1 MAKVKTVFFCKECG
15 YESGGYMG
23 KCPACQEW
31 NTFVEKKITNDKTK
45 EILSSKS
52 PFGMKKAQ
60 VINEIESMS
69 HTRVKTGYNEFDR
82 VLGGGIVPGSLV
94 LIAGDPGIG
103 KSTLMLMLSGFVSQQ
118 DKVLYVSGEESETQI
133 KMRAERLNI
142 TGENLFVYSETSITD
157 ILEQADEISPSYIII
172 DSVQTLYDSNIDSV
186 PGSVTQIREI
196 TATLMR
202 VSKQNHITVFIV
214 GHVTKDGGIA
224 GPRVLEHMVDTVL
237 YFEGERHM
245 SFRILRCVKN
255 RFGSTRE
262 IGVFEMRDS
271 GLVQIENPSQA
282 MLTGRP
288 LDTPGTAVVCT
299 MEGTRPMLVEI
310 QALISNSNLT
320 NPRRMATG
328 FDYNRVALLLAVLEK
343 RVGLKMYDAD
353 AFVNVIGGI
362 KIYEPAADLG
372 LAAAIISSYTNKV
385 IPHDYIFFG
394 EIGLT
399 GEVRAVSNIE
409 KRINESIRLSFKTI
423 FIPEGNK
430 DAVKNAVEQKNFNLD
445 GVKIRYISSVKDLVF
460 D

>member
-45 EILSSKS
+45 DVFSNKS

-60 VINEIESMS
+60 AINDIESMS

-118 DKVLYVSGEESETQI
+118 EKVLYVSGEESEAQI
-133 KMRAERLNI
+133 KMRAGRLNI
-142 TGENLFVYSETSITD
+142 TGENLFVFSETSITD

-202 VSKQNHITVFIV
+202 ISKQNKITVFIV

-262 IGVFEMRDS
+262 IGVFEMRDT

-423 FIPEGNK
+423 VVPTGNK
-430 DAVKNAVEQKNFNLD
+430 DAIESAITNKNFNLN
-445 GVKIRYISSVKDLVF
+445 GVEIRYVGNVKELVW
-460 D
+460 

>member
-31 NTFVEKKITNDKTK
+31 NTFVEKKITNEKTK
-45 EILSSKS
+45 EVFTDRS
-52 PFGMKKAQ
+52 PFNMKKAKK
-60 VINEIESMS
+60 IEDIESIS
-69 HTRVKTGYNEFDR
+69 HSRVKTGYNEFDR

-103 KSTLMLMLSGFVSQQ
+103 KSTLMLMLSGSVSKQK
-118 DKVLYVSGEESETQI
+118 KVLYVSGEESESQI
-133 KMRAERLNI
+133 KMRAQRLNI
-142 TGENLFVYSETSITD
+142 TGDNLFIYSETSISD
-157 ILEQADEISPSYIII
+157 VLSQIEEVNPSYVII
-172 DSVQTLYDSNIDSV
+172 DSVQTLYDSEIDSV

-196 TATLMR
+196 TATLMKL
-202 VSKQNHITVFIV
+202 SKQHKITVFIV

-262 IGVFEMRDS
+262 IGVFEMRDV
-271 GLVQIENPSQA
+271 GLVQVENPSQA

-299 MEGTRPMLVEI
+299 MEGSRPMLVEI

-320 NPRRMATG
+320 NPRRMSTG
-328 FDYNRVALLLAVLEK
+328 FDYNRVSLLLAVLEK
-343 RVGLKMYDAD
+343 RAGFKMYDAD

-399 GEVRAVSNIE
+399 GEVRAVSGIE
-409 KRINESIRLSFKTI
+409 KRINESVRLNFKNI
-423 FIPEGNK
+423 VVPHGNK
-430 DAVKNAVEQKNFNLD
+430 DAVEAAFGKNSKALD
-445 GVKIRYISSVKDLVF
+445 GVEIIYINNIQMLSF
-460 D
+460 

>member
-31 NTFVEKKITNDKTK
+31 NTFVEKKIVNDKQK
-45 EILSSKS
+45 DALGSKS
-52 PFGMKKAQ
+52 PFTMKKAQ
-60 VINEIESMS
+60 LLEDIKSASHSRIE
-69 HTRVKTGYNEFDR
+69 TGYSEFDR
-82 VLGGGIVPGSLV
+82 VLGGGIVSGSLV

-103 KSTLMLMLSGFVSQQ
+103 KSTLMLMVSGAVSTKS
-118 DKVLYVSGEESETQI
+118 KVLYVSGEESESQI
-133 KMRAERLNI
+133 KMRAKRLNI
-142 TGENLFVYSETSITD
+142 SSDKLYIYSETSISD
-157 ILEQADEISPSYIII
+157 ILEQAKEITPDYIII
-172 DSVQTLYDSNIDSV
+172 DSVQTLYDDNIDSV

-202 VSKQNHITVFIV
+202 LSKQYNITIFIV

-255 RFGSTRE
+255 RFGSTKE
-262 IGVFEMRDS
+262 IGVFEMRDI
-271 GLVQIENPSQA
+271 GLVQVENPSQA

-320 NPRRMATG
+320 NPRRMSTG
-328 FDYNRVALLLAVLEK
+328 FDYNRVALLIAVLEK
-343 RVGLKMYDAD
+343 RAGLKMYDAD

-372 LAAAIISSYTNKV
+372 LAAAIISSYINTV

-399 GEVRAVSNIE
+399 GEVRAVSNVE

-423 FIPEGNK
+423 VVPYGNK
-430 DAVKNAVEQKNFNLD
+430 DIIENATMAKSSDLNGINIKYVKNVRELLEN
-445 GVKIRYISSVKDLVF
+445 
-460 D
+460 